1 MDGWNHISWMWK
13 NISIFYITVPTSIK
27 MFKFASKNAN
37 QFYSYVSNFNSL
49 CYDIEPR
56 VNKEKRSV
64 LIYWKICWLFSRQY
78 DLFPMLKILKRNKR
92 KKVKNQKTDHYEEKS
107 RNPLQQMYGLL
118 NASSKPVA
126 VSDDD
131 FKHMPKRLFF
141 YSHTF

>member
-1 MDGWNHISWMWK
+1 
-13 NISIFYITVPTSIK
+13 
-27 MFKFASKNAN
+27 
-37 QFYSYVSNFNSL
+37 
-49 CYDIEPR
+49 
-56 VNKEKRSV
+56 
-64 LIYWKICWLFSRQY
+64 
-78 DLFPMLKILKRNKR
+78 MLKILKRNKR
-92 KKVKNQKTDHYEEKS
+92 KKVKNQKADHYEEKS